1 MQTFF
6 LLFLEIL
13 WILWVLVEILCLA
26 PSPLPLSLFID
37 NYLNIPFVKLSTVLH
52 ASVLLKFHH
61 ITVKESDSDT
71 IIMVIF
77 LVLGVGGIFILFAIM
92 ALCYRFVK
100 SLL

>member
-37 NYLNIPFVKLSTVLH
+37 NYLNLHPF
-52 ASVLLKFHH
+52 
-61 ITVKESDSDT
+61 
-71 IIMVIF
+71 
-77 LVLGVGGIFILFAIM
+77 
-92 ALCYRFVK
+92 C
-100 SLL
+100 